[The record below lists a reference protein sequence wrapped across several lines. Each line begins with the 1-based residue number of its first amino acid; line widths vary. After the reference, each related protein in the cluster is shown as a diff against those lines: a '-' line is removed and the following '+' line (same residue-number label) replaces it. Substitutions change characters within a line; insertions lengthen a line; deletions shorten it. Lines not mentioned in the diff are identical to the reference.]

1 MDLITD
7 IRKTVVEST
16 PVYAVV
22 GATDYAVARVRAAA
36 GSASALQAE
45 VEKTVAALE
54 PLPAAL
60 QARAQ
65 KALDPKTLNGA
76 VQQLPALAVARALEV
91 AGQVEARYD
100 VFAERGKELVDRLLA
115 QPATQDLISQGKA
128 TLSRTKA
135 AVTTARKAVDETAS
149 AARGV
154 VAAGRREGR
163 DVASEVEK
171 SVAQTEQV
179 VQARTADTQAA
190 VKQAETTARSRVA
203 ATRTATKAAVTS
215 ARKTAA
221 KASHAAAD
229 AVDKLGD

>member
-65 KALDPKTLNGA
+65 KVLDPKTLNGA

-91 AGQVEARYD
+91 ASQVEARYD

-115 QPATQDLISQGKA
+115 QQATQDLITQGKA

-163 DVASEVEK
+163 DVATEVER

-190 VKQAETTARSRVA
+190 VKQAEATARSRVA

-221 KASHAAAD
+221 KASHAAAE